1 MKPKRLTVADLF
13 SGAGGLSLGFHN
25 AGFEITSAV
34 DFDKDSVA
42 TYNNFFGG
50 KICQP
55 IDLSKTAT
63 VQELAQS
70 IKGVDVLV
78 AGPPCQGF
86 SLTGPRRFEDPR
98 NTLYLAALEVAR
110 IAKPRAVL
118 IENVRGMANLYGG
131 EVRREVERRLIGL
144 GYTVDSQVLDV
155 ADFGIPQHRKRLF
168 FVALLDRK
176 VFEWPTPTFGPST
189 PNPFRTSSEAISD
202 LPTLQHESGNEGMQ
216 YPLPPMNEYQ
226 DKMRNQSEQLHN
238 HIATKHSDLVK
249 AVIAHVP
256 PGGNYQDLPPGI
268 GDSRKFNVAWTRYHP
283 DRPANTI
290 DTGHRNHFHY
300 ALNRV
305 PTVRENAR
313 LQSFPDNFI
322 FSGTRTSQNRQVG
335 NAVPPLMAEVLARAI
350 ANSLA

>member
-1 MKPKRLTVADLF
+1 MNTKRLTVADLF

-25 AGFEITSAV
+25 AGFEIRSAV

-42 TYNNFFGG
+42 TYNCFFGEG
-50 KICQP
+50 VCQL
-55 IDLSKTAT
+55 IDLSKTAA
-63 VQELAQS
+63 VQTLAES

-86 SLTGPRRFEDPR
+86 SLTGPRKFEDPR
-98 NTLYLAALEVAR
+98 NTLYLSALEVAG
-110 IAKPRAVL
+110 IARPRAVL

-131 EVRREVERRLIGL
+131 AVRREVERRLMDL

-155 ADFGIPQHRKRLF
+155 ADFGVPQHRKRLF
-168 FVALLDRK
+168 FVAMRDQK
-176 VFEWPTPTFGPST
+176 VFEWPTPTFGPNT
-189 PNPFRTSSEAISD
+189 LNAFRTCSEAISD
-202 LPTLQHESGNEGMQ
+202 LSTSQHESGNESTP
-216 YPLPPMNEYQ
+216 YPLPPMSEYQ
-226 DKMRNQSEQLHN
+226 ATMRSQSKQLHN
-238 HIATKHSDLVK
+238 HIATKHSNLVK

-256 PGGNYQDLPPGI
+256 PGGNYRDLPPGI

-283 DRPANTI
+283 DRPASTI

-300 ALNRV
+300 SLNRV
-305 PTVRENAR
+305 PTIRENAR

-350 ANSLA
+350 AKSLA